1 MPDPFDALR
10 APVTPVEP
18 DPAFAARLRARLERA
33 LALPEGVAVTD
44 IAVQPGATQ
53 SPPVPGEHGAAV
65 PYLAVRGA
73 RAALDWYARVL
84 GARLR
89 GEPIIMPDGRVGH
102 AELELAG
109 GVIYLAEEHPEIGV
123 RAPQPGGVPVSLVL
137 TVADVDDVVGSAV
150 AAGARLDRGPYEGYG
165 HRNATM
171 TDPYGH
177 RWMLQ
182 APPLPRQDRR
192 GAAGGAQS
200 PGSGAA
206 GRAGRSRRS
215 RQGDIGYASLWV
227 PDVVRAAA
235 FYGAVLGVEYVPA
248 HDPRGRQAADL
259 TPPQGLWESA
269 DRPMLFC
276 SYVVDD
282 AAEAVARVRAAGGQA
297 GEPVRRQYGL
307 SADCVDTDGVRFAV
321 YQPSAASP
329 GAGGVPSAATGRAEA
344 AGRNGDLI
352 YVTLEVADP
361 ARTLA
366 FYSAVLGW
374 RSRPGRTPGGWQVE
388 DTTPM
393 IGVSGGHAEA
403 TAVPVWQVADV
414 TAAVGR
420 VREAGGSV
428 HRAAPRAVRPHRRV
442 HRRPGSPLLAYP
454 AGPADL
460 VLPSGAGLTAV
471 AEEWGREG
479 RRPGRHARPAPLE
492 VMPTPGGGPPARS
505 RPDLARGRR
514 VHRGRAG

>member
-10 APVTPVEP
+10 APVAPVEP

-44 IAVQPGATQ
+44 IAVQPVATPS
-53 SPPVPGEHGAAV
+53 SPGPEEHGAAI

-73 RAALDWYARVL
+73 RAALDWYVRVL

-165 HRNATM
+165 HRNATV

-182 APPLPRQDRR
+182 APLPVAVAGPAAAQ
-192 GAAGGAQS
+192 AGGAQ
-200 PGSGAA
+200 PSGA
-206 GRAGRSRRS
+206 GRAAAPL

-227 PDVVRAAA
+227 PDVARAAA

-248 HDPRGRQAADL
+248 DDSHGRQAADL
-259 TPPQGLWESA
+259 RPPQGFWETA

-297 GEPVRRQYGL
+297 GEPVQRQYGL

-321 YQPSAASP
+321 HQPSAASP
-329 GAGGVPSAATGRAEA
+329 GAGGVPPAAGGAGA
-344 AGRNGDLI
+344 AGRDGDLI

-366 FYSAVLGW
+366 FYGAVLGW

-403 TAVPVWQVADV
+403 AAVPVWLVADV
-414 TAAVGR
+414 AAAVGR
-420 VREAGGSV
+420 VREAGGASTE
-428 HRAAPRAVRPHRRV
+428 PHREPYGLIAECTDDRGA
-442 HRRPGSPLLAYP
+442 RFSLTQP
-454 AGPADL
+454 A
-460 VLPSGAGLTAV
+460 S
-471 AEEWGREG
+471 
-479 RRPGRHARPAPLE
+479 
-492 VMPTPGGGPPARS
+492 
-505 RPDLARGRR
+505 
-514 VHRGRAG
+514 